1 MNEMPS
7 SISNAAPHPRID
19 LPLLVEGC
27 RTLGLPLSDRQI
39 EQFAAYFRLLVEWN
53 ERFNLTAI
61 TDLEGVQTKHFL
73 DSLAGWPPTAAEM
86 GGAGGRSG
94 PLHLVDVGTGAG
106 FPGVPLK
113 ILLPD
118 LKLTLVDGTGKKV
131 LFLNQ
136 LVEALGLA
144 QVAVV
149 QGRAEELGQKPAFRE
164 RFDLVTARAVAPLN
178 TLVEYLLP
186 LVRRD
191 GLAVIYKGANAAQ
204 EFIDARKAIELLGGE
219 TTRMAPLKV
228 PFLEE
233 TRFLLLVRKLKPTPA
248 IYPRGQ
254 GLARTKPLA

>member
-1 MNEMPS
+1 M
-7 SISNAAPHPRID
+7 SNNQLSADTDLPA
-19 LPLLVEGC
+19 LPLLEQGC
-27 RTLGLPLSDRQI
+27 AQMGLALTPRQL
-39 EQFAAYFRLLVEWN
+39 EQFAIYYRALTEWN
-53 ERFNLTAI
+53 QRFNLTAI

-73 DSLAGWPPTAAEM
+73 DSLAGWPPTAGELGSA
-86 GGAGGRSG
+86 AAAARS
-94 PLHLVDVGTGAG
+94 LHLVDVGTGAG

-113 ILLPD
+113 ILLPS

-136 LVEALGLA
+136 LVEELALT

-149 QGRAEELGQKPAFRE
+149 QGRAEELGQQAAFRE

-186 LVRRD
+186 LVRPN
-191 GLAVIYKGANAAQ
+191 GFAVIYKGSNAAQ

-228 PFLEE
+228 PFLDEQ
-233 TRFLLLVRKLKPTPA
+233 RFLLLVRKLKPTLRQ
-248 IYPRGQ
+248 YPRGQ

>member
-1 MNEMPS
+1 M
-7 SISNAAPHPRID
+7 
-19 LPLLVEGC
+19 
-27 RTLGLPLSDRQI
+27 LGLPLSARQA
-39 EQFAAYFRLLVEWN
+39 EQFATYYRSLVTWN

-61 TDLEGVQTKHFL
+61 TDVEGVQTKHFL
-73 DSLAGWPPTAAEM
+73 DSLAGWPPTAAEK
-86 GGAGGRSG
+86 GIKGALAR

-113 ILLPD
+113 ILLPE
-118 LKLTLVDGTGKKV
+118 LTLTLVDGTGKKV
-131 LFLNQ
+131 RFLNH
-136 LVEALGLA
+136 LVEDLGLE
-144 QVAVV
+144 QVTVV

-164 RFDLVTARAVAPLN
+164 RFDLVTARAVAPLA

-186 LVRRD
+186 LVKHD
-191 GLAVIYKGANAAQ
+191 GLAVIYKGANVAQ

-219 TTRMAPLKV
+219 TVRMAPLKV

-233 TRFLLLVRKLKPTPA
+233 QRFLLLVRKVRATPR

>member
-1 MNEMPS
+1 MSTEPKPNPENVS
-7 SISNAAPHPRID
+7 T
-19 LPLLVEGC
+19 LPLLAEGC
-27 RTLGLPLSDRQI
+27 AMLGLPLAPRQM
-39 EQFAAYFRLLVEWN
+39 EQFVTYYRILVEWN

-73 DSLAGWPPTAAEM
+73 DSLAGWPATAAEIGM
-86 GGAGGRSG
+86 GDGEKR

-113 ILLPD
+113 ILLPH

-131 LFLNQ
+131 HFLNE
-136 LVEALGLA
+136 LVEALGLQ

-149 QGRAEELGQKPAFRE
+149 QGRAEELGQQPAFRE

-186 LVRRD
+186 LVRTN
-191 GLAVIYKGANAAQ
+191 GMAVIYKGANVAQ
-204 EFIDARKAIELLGGE
+204 EFIDARKAIEALGGE
-219 TTRMAPLKV
+219 TSRMAPLKV

-233 TRFLLLVRKLKPTPA
+233 QRFLLLVRKLHSTA
-248 IYPRGQ
+248 RQYPRGQ

>member
-1 MNEMPS
+1 
-7 SISNAAPHPRID
+7 
-19 LPLLVEGC
+19 
-27 RTLGLPLSDRQI
+27 
-39 EQFAAYFRLLVEWN
+39 
-53 ERFNLTAI
+53 
-61 TDLEGVQTKHFL
+61 VQTKHFL
-73 DSLAGWPPTAAEM
+73 DSLAGWPPTAGELGFSDPNAM
-86 GGAGGRSG
+86 PTR

-113 ILLPD
+113 ILLPG

-136 LVEALGLA
+136 LVEELALE

-149 QGRAEELGQKPAFRE
+149 QGRAEELGQKEAFRE

-191 GLAVIYKGANAAQ
+191 GFAVIYKGANAAQ

-228 PFLEE
+228 PFLAEQ
-233 TRFLLLVRKLKPTPA
+233 RFLLLVRKVQNTLRQ
-248 IYPRGQ
+248 YPRGQ

>member
-1 MNEMPS
+1 MSTDQKAVPTNYADLP
-7 SISNAAPHPRID
+7 A
-19 LPLLVEGC
+19 LPLLEEGC
-27 RTLGLPLSDRQI
+27 RMLGLTLTPRQI
-39 EQFAAYFRLLVEWN
+39 EQFAIYYRALVAWN

-61 TDLEGVQTKHFL
+61 TDLENVQTKHFL
-73 DSLAGWPPTAAEM
+73 DSLAGWPPTAGEI
-86 GGAGGRSG
+86 GAQANAPTRQ
-94 PLHLVDVGTGAG
+94 LHLVDVGTGAG

-136 LVEALGLA
+136 LVADLGLQ

-149 QGRAEELGQKPAFRE
+149 QGRAEELGQQDAFRE

-186 LVRRD
+186 LVRPN
-191 GLAVIYKGANAAQ
+191 GFAVIYKGANVAQ
-204 EFIDARKAIELLGGE
+204 EFIDARKAIEVLGGE
-219 TTRMAPLKV
+219 TARMAPLKV

-233 TRFLLLVRKLKPTPA
+233 GRFLLLVRKLHATA
-248 IYPRGQ
+248 RQYPRGQ